1 MSKFD
6 FIPENKQVDEE
17 HVEQICRCI
26 MNDMGAYI
34 YDGRNVYA
42 KQIAVCRHKIT
53 GAYEWENILH
63 KEDQEK
69 LFLPTTNELKEAMAR
84 FKEKGYHPFY
94 DNDVCFYKVAKDI
107 KEVQGKHAIA
117 HTIWL

>member
-6 FIPENKQVDEE
+6 FIPENKQVEE
-17 HVEQICRCI
+17 DHVVQICRCI
-26 MNDMGAYI
+26 MNDMSRNI

-42 KQIAVCRHKIT
+42 KQIAVCRSKVT
-53 GAYEWENILH
+53 GVYEWESELARGN
-63 KEDQEK
+63 QEK
-69 LFLPTTNELKEAMAR
+69 LFYPTTLELNTAMAV

-94 DNDVCFYKVAKDI
+94 DDEVCFYKVAKDK

>member
-6 FIPENKQVDEE
+6 FIPENKQVEEE

-26 MNDMGAYI
+26 MNDMSRSI

-42 KQIAVCRHKIT
+42 KQIAVCRNNET
-53 GAYEWENILH
+53 GVYEWEGILG
-63 KEDQEK
+63 KEGQTV
-69 LFLPTTNELKEAMAR
+69 LFYPSTDELKAAMAV
-84 FKEKGYHPFY
+84 FKKKGYHPFY
-94 DNDVCFYKVAKDI
+94 DDTVCFYKVAKDR

>member
-6 FIPENKQVDEE
+6 FIPENNQVEE
-17 HVEQICRCI
+17 SHVVQICRCI
-26 MNDMGAYI
+26 VNDMSRSI

-42 KQIAVCRHKIT
+42 KQTAVCRHKIT

-69 LFLPTTNELKEAMAR
+69 LFLPTTGELMEAMAV
-84 FKEKGYHPFY
+84 FKSKGYHPFY
-94 DNDVCFYKVAKDI
+94 DNNVHFYKVAKDI